1 MRVQGTTA
9 FRHVALRHRAIS
21 AQPRRATSLFDSRP
35 CSPPASHPTPSPFI
49 PATNGTPLEGLRC
62 LPACRSLH
70 RCSWN
75 CKEKTMSRGFDG
87 FEIDDFRSPDLDA
100 DRGSDRTPTRDWKS
114 IESLNRIHR
123 EEDRAD
129 RLDREQRDRH
139 NADRPP
145 LPREERDQGIPSERV
160 RTKYVDRN
168 KTYSLRDSE
177 IHTLMELGTF
187 RVIAETDLAELGY
200 AKDRSRMEHDIEN
213 LQKQGLVQQRAIEE
227 TDYPTTRVLA
237 LTKQGHR
244 LLSRGNL
251 LPRDQSTYHGFAKPK
266 EARHD
271 ADLYRLY
278 CKVAGEIESKGGRV
292 VHVKLDY
299 ELKRRLYHDLERTAG
314 DKDMETAKKEVAE
327 RHHLKVVHV

>member
-1 MRVQGTTA
+1 
-9 FRHVALRHRAIS
+9 
-21 AQPRRATSLFDSRP
+21 
-35 CSPPASHPTPSPFI
+35 
-49 PATNGTPLEGLRC
+49 
-62 LPACRSLH
+62 
-70 RCSWN
+70 
-75 CKEKTMSRGFDG
+75 MSRGFDG

-100 DRGSDRTPTRDWKS
+100 DRGSERSPQRDWKS

-129 RLDREQRDRH
+129 RLEREQERH
-139 NADRPP
+139 NTDRPS
-145 LPREERDQGIPSERV
+145 LSREDRQRIPSERV

-187 RVIAETDLAELGY
+187 RVIAESDLAELGY
-200 AKDRSRMEHDIEN
+200 AKDRSRMEHDIES
-213 LQKQGLVQQRAIEE
+213 LQKQGLVQQRTIEE

-278 CKVAGEIESKGGRV
+278 YKVAREIESKGGRV

-299 ELKRRLYHDLERTAG
+299 ELKRKLYHDLERTAR
-314 DKDMETAKKEVAE
+314 DTDMETAKNEVAE
-327 RHHLKVVHV
+327 RHHLKTVHGKIAVPDVRIEYVQDDMMIQRRDLELATDHYRPRGLAAKARAGFQIYARRADVDRLRRIRDDRELSAAIFSL

>member
-1 MRVQGTTA
+1 
-9 FRHVALRHRAIS
+9 
-21 AQPRRATSLFDSRP
+21 
-35 CSPPASHPTPSPFI
+35 
-49 PATNGTPLEGLRC
+49 
-62 LPACRSLH
+62 
-70 RCSWN
+70 
-75 CKEKTMSRGFDG
+75 MSRGFDG

-100 DRGSDRTPTRDWKS
+100 DRGSERSPQRDWKS

-129 RLDREQRDRH
+129 RLEREQQERH
-139 NADRPP
+139 NTDRPS
-145 LPREERDQGIPSERV
+145 LPREDRQRIPSERV

-177 IHTLMELGTF
+177 IHTLMELGT
-187 RVIAETDLAELGY
+187 
-200 AKDRSRMEHDIEN
+200 
-213 LQKQGLVQQRAIEE
+213 QGLVQQRTIEE

-278 CKVAGEIESKGGRV
+278 YKVAREIESKGGRV

-299 ELKRRLYHDLERTAG
+299 ELKRKLYHDLERTAR
-314 DKDMETAKKEVAE
+314 DTDMETAKNEVAE
-327 RHHLKVVHV
+327 RHHLKTVHGKIAVPDVRIEYVQDDMMIQRRDLELATDHYRPRGLAAKARAGFQIYARRADVDRLRRIRDDRELSAAIFSL